1 MFCQPYLKA
10 REIKSF
16 PVHLPGIMVDES
28 LELKVI
34 KAWDPLFLADYETII
49 VLGEKVLYRDSPQ
62 EYEEILEKVTERRFR
77 YRLDKK
83 GGLSLVF
90 Y

>member
-1 MFCQPYLKA
+1 MFSQPYLKA

-16 PVHLPGIMVDES
+16 LVHLPSIIVDES

-34 KAWDPLFLADYETII
+34 KAWDPLFEADYETDV
-49 VLGEKVLYRDSPQ
+49 VLGEKILYQGPPQ

-77 YRLDKK
+77 YCLDQK
-83 GGLSLVF
+83 GEFGLIF